1 MAVTYPTDRVQPAV
15 RPPGGSRGWRRLV
28 VGGAPILA
36 VVAVMIIAAVIA
48 SYVYDTNRRG
58 AVTLSNDLLDA
69 IDQRIAIQMGA
80 YLAPAEQFLESA
92 RAIAGERGVFDG
104 AMATEPFVL
113 ATLGK
118 HPQIAGLSYGDP
130 DGNFLYVAR
139 NVQGGFDTKLVDRRG
154 GNPRVTWT
162 HRNKEGETVERSED
176 PNDTFDPR
184 TRPWF
189 IGAMNEGRPFWT
201 APYVF
206 FTLKRPGITYALPQY
221 AANRRLVAVLG
232 VDIELSALSTFLK
245 SLEIGLHGKALVIDG
260 KGRVIAFPSDSWIAN
275 PKEGATLPQLDELG
289 DPLLTRI
296 YNQLKVEGVGR
307 KLLDFGSQR
316 IIVSSGALKALTGRN
331 WSVLIV
337 APESD
342 FLGFVA
348 SSGKLALALSVVV
361 FLLMA
366 ALAMLMMWRSLQAE
380 RRDRAAHE
388 RHGALEARARTLGEL
403 AARSNLMDRDTPDGV
418 REATERAAEICQAK
432 RVGVWYLA
440 ANGRTLVCEDNFDPS
455 ANAHTAGAELY
466 RDEFP
471 RLFAALE
478 ALAEIDAPVAR
489 SDPRTEELA
498 ALYLQPL
505 GIEGVHISPIHS
517 GKRLLGMLKVEDPSS
532 SEQNDGMAE
541 FCLALASLFALRYL
555 PAGGVVPS
563 AAASAPADA
572 REIAEQRVERALG
585 DRRVALQRRLLH
597 FAMSPDDLASGQLE
611 QAAVAVIR
619 MPDWLPV
626 AHRGEGDNRTRM
638 DAVIDEVQ
646 RVVAQNGVGYAALLD
661 DQVVLVA
668 AADGAQSP
676 AVAARLVA
684 VAALDVRDRLG
695 DLTGGW
701 GEGSEFRISID
712 VGAVMASAFGD
723 GTDRN
728 LWGGAIGVAK
738 VLAASGSRRAITVS
752 EAAYHLLSADFL
764 LRPRGSY
771 FLPETGPMRT
781 FVLAGAL

>member
-1 MAVTYPTDRVQPAV
+1 MAVAYPTDRVQPAV

-36 VVAVMIIAAVIA
+36 VVAVMAIAAVIA
-48 SYVYDTNRRG
+48 STVYDTNRRG

-92 RAIAGERGVFDG
+92 RAIGGERGVFDG
-104 AMATEPFVL
+104 AVAAEPFVL
-113 ATLGK
+113 ATLGR
-118 HPQIAGLSYGDP
+118 HRQIAGFSYGDP
-130 DGNFLYVAR
+130 GGNFLYISR
-139 NVQGGFDTKLVDRRG
+139 NAEGGLDTKLVDRRDG
-154 GNPRVTWT
+154 GHRVTWT
-162 HRNKEGETVERSED
+162 RRDKDGAVVGRHED

-184 TRPWF
+184 TRGWYQ
-189 IGAMNEGRPFWT
+189 GAMNEGHAFWT
-201 APYVF
+201 TPYIF
-206 FTLKRPGITYALPQY
+206 FTVKRPGITYALPQY
-221 AANRRLVAVLG
+221 AADRRLVAVLG
-232 VDIELSALSTFLK
+232 IDIELSALSSFLK
-245 SLEIGLHGKALVIDG
+245 SLEIGLHGKALVIDA

-348 SSGKLALALSVVV
+348 SSGKLALVLSGVV
-361 FLLMA
+361 FLLMV
-366 ALAMLMMWRSLQAE
+366 ALAVLMMWRSLQAE
-380 RRDRAAHE
+380 RRDRAARD
-388 RHGALEARARTLGEL
+388 RHQALEARAQTLAEL
-403 AARSNLMDRDTPDGV
+403 AARSNLMDRDVADGV
-418 REATERAAEICQAK
+418 RQATERAAEICQAK

-466 RDEFP
+466 RDEFS

-478 ALAEIDAPVAR
+478 ELAEIDAPVAR

-505 GIEGVHISPIHS
+505 GTEGVHISPIHS
-517 GKRLLGMLKVEDPSS
+517 GKRLLGMLKVEDPTSG
-532 SEQNDGMAE
+532 ERNDGMAE

-555 PAGGVVPS
+555 PAGGLAP
-563 AAASAPADA
+563 AAASDAPADA

-597 FAMSPDDLASGQLE
+597 FAMSPDDLAFGQLE

-626 AHRGEGDNRTRM
+626 ARRGEGDNRTRM

-646 RVVAQNGVGYAALLD
+646 RAVAQNSVGYAALLD

-668 AADGAQSP
+668 ALDGAQSP

-684 VAALDVRDRLG
+684 VAALDVRDRLV
-695 DLTGGW
+695 DLTAGW
-701 GEGSEFRISID
+701 GEGSEFRIAID
-712 VGAVMASAFGD
+712 VGPVMASAFGD

-752 EAAYHLLSADFL
+752 EAAYSLLSADFL
-764 LRPRGSY
+764 MRPRGSY

>member
-1 MAVTYPTDRVQPAV
+1 MAVIYPTDRVPPAV
-15 RPPGGSRGWRRLV
+15 RPLEGSRGWRRLV
-28 VGGAPILA
+28 IGGAPILA
-36 VVAVMIIAAVIA
+36 VVAVMVIAGVIA

-69 IDQRIAIQMGA
+69 IDQRIALQMGA

-92 RAIAGERGVFDG
+92 RAIGGERGVFDG
-104 AMATEPFVL
+104 GRATEPFVL

-118 HPQIAGLSYGDP
+118 HPQIAGFSYSDP
-130 DGNFLYVAR
+130 EGNFQYMTR
-139 NVQGGFDTKLVDRRG
+139 NERGGIDTKLVDRRNG
-154 GNPRVTWT
+154 GLRVTWT
-162 HRNKEGETVERSED
+162 RRSED
-176 PNDTFDPR
+176 GEVVGSSEDPDDTFDPR
-184 TRPWF
+184 TRPWY

-201 APYVF
+201 TPYVF

-232 VDIELSALSTFLK
+232 IDIELSALSTFLK
-245 SLEIGLHGKALVIDG
+245 NLEIGLHGKAVVVDA
-260 KGRVIAFPSDSWIAN
+260 KGRVIAFPSDNWLADV
-275 PKEGATLPQLDELG
+275 KEGATLPLLDELG
-289 DPLLTRI
+289 DPALTRI
-296 YNQLKVEGVGR
+296 YNRLKVEGFGR
-307 KLLDFGSQR
+307 KLLNIGDQR
-316 IIVSSGALKALTGRN
+316 IIVSSGALRALTGRN

-366 ALAMLMMWRSLQAE
+366 ALAVLMMWRSLLAD
-380 RRDRAAHE
+380 RRDRVAGE
-388 RHGALEARARTLGEL
+388 RHRALEVRAQTLADL
-403 AARSNLMDRDTPDGV
+403 AAASNLMDRDAPEGA
-418 REATERAAEICQAK
+418 REATERAAAICQAR

-440 ANGRTLVCEDNFDPS
+440 ANGRTLVAEDIFEVS
-455 ANAHTAGAELY
+455 GHAHTSGAEFY

-478 ALAEIDAPVAR
+478 ELAEIDAPHAK

-498 ALYLQPL
+498 TLYLQPL

-532 SEQNDGMAE
+532 GEHNDGMVE

-555 PAGGVVPS
+555 PTGG
-563 AAASAPADA
+563 AAQPAANTPADA
-572 REIAEQRVERALG
+572 REMTEQRIERALG
-585 DRRVALQRRLLH
+585 ERRVALQRRLLH
-597 FAMSPDDLASGQLE
+597 FAMSPDDLAAGQLE
-611 QAAVAVIR
+611 SAAVAVIR

-626 AHRGEGDNRTRM
+626 ARRGEDDNRARM
-638 DAVIDEVQ
+638 DAVIDEV
-646 RVVAQNGVGYAALLD
+646 RRAVAIDGVGYAALLD

-668 AADGAQSP
+668 AADGAQS
-676 AVAARLVA
+676 AEVAARLVA
-684 VAALDVRDRLG
+684 VAALDVRDRLA
-695 DLTGGW
+695 DLTSGW
-701 GEGSEFRISID
+701 GEGSEFRIAID
-712 VGAVMASAFGD
+712 VGSVMASAFGD

-738 VLAASGSRRAITVS
+738 VLAETGGRRAITVS

-764 LRPRGSY
+764 LRQRGSY

>member
-1 MAVTYPTDRVQPAV
+1 MAVAYPTDRVQPAV

-36 VVAVMIIAAVIA
+36 VVAVMAIAAVIA
-48 SYVYDTNRRG
+48 STVYDTNRRG

-92 RAIAGERGVFDG
+92 RAIGGERGVFDG
-104 AMATEPFVL
+104 AVAAEPFVL
-113 ATLGK
+113 ATLGR
-118 HPQIAGLSYGDP
+118 HRQIAGFSYGDP
-130 DGNFLYVAR
+130 GGNFLYISR
-139 NVQGGFDTKLVDRRG
+139 NAEGGLDTKLVDRRDG
-154 GNPRVTWT
+154 GHRVTWT
-162 HRNKEGETVERSED
+162 RRDKDGAVVGRHED

-184 TRPWF
+184 TRGWYQ
-189 IGAMNEGRPFWT
+189 GAMNEGHAFWT
-201 APYVF
+201 TPYIF
-206 FTLKRPGITYALPQY
+206 FTVKRPGITYALPQY
-221 AANRRLVAVLG
+221 AADRRLVAVLG
-232 VDIELSALSTFLK
+232 IDIELSALSSFLK
-245 SLEIGLHGKALVIDG
+245 SLEIGLHGKALVIDA

-275 PKEGATLPQLDELG
+275 PKEGAALPQLDELG

-348 SSGKLALALSVVV
+348 SSGKLALVLSGVV
-361 FLLMA
+361 FLLMV
-366 ALAMLMMWRSLQAE
+366 ALAVLMMWRSLQAE
-380 RRDRAAHE
+380 RRDRAARD
-388 RHGALEARARTLGEL
+388 RHQALEARAQTLAEL
-403 AARSNLMDRDTPDGV
+403 AARSNLMDRDVADGV

-440 ANGRTLVCEDNFDPS
+440 ANGRTLVCEDNFDPP

-466 RDEFP
+466 RDEFS

-478 ALAEIDAPVAR
+478 ELAEIDAPVAR

-505 GIEGVHISPIHS
+505 GTEGVHISPIHS
-517 GKRLLGMLKVEDPSS
+517 GKRLLGMLKVEDPTSG
-532 SEQNDGMAE
+532 ERNDGMAE

-555 PAGGVVPS
+555 PAGGLAP
-563 AAASAPADA
+563 AAASDAPADA

-597 FAMSPDDLASGQLE
+597 FAMSPDDLAFGQLE

-626 AHRGEGDNRTRM
+626 ARRGEGDNRTRM

-646 RVVAQNGVGYAALLD
+646 RAVAQNSVGYAALLD

-668 AADGAQSP
+668 ALDGAQSP

-684 VAALDVRDRLG
+684 VAALDVRDRLV
-695 DLTGGW
+695 DLTAGW
-701 GEGSEFRISID
+701 GEGSEFRIAID
-712 VGAVMASAFGD
+712 VGPVMASAFGD

-752 EAAYHLLSADFL
+752 EAAYSLLSADFL
-764 LRPRGSY
+764 MRPRGRY

>member
-1 MAVTYPTDRVQPAV
+1 MAVAYSTERVQPAV
-15 RPPGGSRGWRRLV
+15 HPSAGSRGWRRLV
-28 VGGAPILA
+28 VGGAPLLA
-36 VVAVMIIAAVIA
+36 VAAVMVIAAVIA

-69 IDQRIAIQMGA
+69 IDQRIALQMGA
-80 YLAPAEQFLESA
+80 YLAPAEQFLEST
-92 RAIAGERGVFDG
+92 RAIGGERGVFDG
-104 AMATEPFVL
+104 GLATEPFVL
-113 ATLGK
+113 ATLGR
-118 HPQIAGLSYGDP
+118 HSQIAGVSYADP
-130 DGNFLYVAR
+130 DGNFLYVTR
-139 NVQGGFDTKLVDRRG
+139 NAQGGFDTKLVDRRG
-154 GNPRVTWT
+154 GGPRVTWT
-162 HRNKEGETVERSED
+162 RRNKEGETVERSED

-189 IGAMNEGRPFWT
+189 IGAMNEGRSFWT

-245 SLEIGLHGKALVIDG
+245 NLEIGVHGRALVVDG
-260 KGRVIAFPSDSWIAN
+260 KGRVIAFPSDNWQAN
-275 PKEGATLPQLDELG
+275 LEEGAPLPQLDELG
-289 DPLLTRI
+289 DPTLTRI
-296 YNQLKVEGVGR
+296 YNRLKVEGFGR

-316 IIVSSGALKALTGRN
+316 IIVSSGALRQLTGRN

-348 SSGKLALALSVVV
+348 SSSKLALVLSAVV

-366 ALAMLMMWRSLQAE
+366 ALAVLMMWRSVQAE
-380 RRDRAAHE
+380 RRDRAARA
-388 RHGALEARARTLGEL
+388 RHQALEARAQTLAEL
-403 AARSNLMDRDTPDGV
+403 AARTNLMDRDTPDGV

-440 ANGRTLVCEDNFDPS
+440 ANGRTLVCEDSFDPS
-455 ANAHTAGAELY
+455 ASAHTAGAELY

-471 RLFAALE
+471 KLFAALE
-478 ALAEIDAPVAR
+478 ELAEIDAPVAR

-505 GIEGVHISPIHS
+505 GSEGVHISPIHS
-517 GKRLLGMLKVEDPSS
+517 GKRLLGMLKVEDPSFG
-532 SEQNDGMAE
+532 EQNDGMAE

-555 PAGGVVPS
+555 PAGGTASS
-563 AAASAPADA
+563 AVASAPVDA
-572 REIAEQRVERALG
+572 RELAEQRVERALG

-619 MPDWLPV
+619 LPEWLPV

-646 RVVAQNGVGYAALLD
+646 RAVSQNSVGYAALLD
-661 DQVVLVA
+661 DQIVLVA
-668 AADGAQSP
+668 AANDAQSP
-676 AVAARLVA
+676 AIAARLVA
-684 VAALDVRDRLG
+684 GAALDVRDRLV

-701 GEGSEFRISID
+701 GEGSEFRIAID
-712 VGAVMASAFGD
+712 VGPVMASAFGD

-738 VLAASGSRRAITVS
+738 VLAASGGRRAITVS
-752 EAAYHLLSADFL
+752 EATYHLLSADFL

-771 FLPETGPMRT
+771 FLPETGSMRT

>member
-36 VVAVMIIAAVIA
+36 VAAVMVIAGVIA

-58 AVTLSNDLLDA
+58 AVTLSNDLIDA

-104 AMATEPFVL
+104 ALAAEPFVL

-118 HPQIAGLSYGDP
+118 HRQIAGFSYGDP
-130 DGNFLYVAR
+130 EGNFLYISR
-139 NVQGGFDTKLVDRRG
+139 NAQGGLDTKLVDRRG
-154 GNPRVTWT
+154 DGHRVTWT
-162 HRNKEGETVERSED
+162 RRDKDGAVVGTTED
-176 PNDTFDPR
+176 PSDTFDPR
-184 TRPWF
+184 TRGWYQ
-189 IGAMNEGRPFWT
+189 GAMNEGHAFWT
-201 APYVF
+201 TPYIF
-206 FTLKRPGITYALPQY
+206 FTVKRPGITYALPQY

-232 VDIELSALSTFLK
+232 IDIELSALSTFLK
-245 SLEIGLHGKALVIDG
+245 SLEIGLHGKALVIDA

-296 YNQLKVEGVGR
+296 YNQLKVEGFGR

-348 SSGKLALALSVVV
+348 SSGKLALVLSGVV
-361 FLLMA
+361 FLLMV
-366 ALAMLMMWRSLQAE
+366 ALAVLMMWRSLQAE
-380 RRDRAAHE
+380 RRDRSARE
-388 RHGALEARARTLGEL
+388 RHQALETRAQTLAEL
-403 AARSNLMDRDTPDGV
+403 AARSNLMDRDVSDGV

-478 ALAEIDAPVAR
+478 ELAEIDASVAR
-489 SDPRTEELA
+489 SDPRTEELS

-517 GKRLLGMLKVEDPSS
+517 GKRLLGMLKVEDPSHG
-532 SEQNDGMAE
+532 EHNDGMAE

-555 PAGGVVPS
+555 PAGGVAPP
-563 AAASAPADA
+563 AAANASADA

-597 FAMSPDDLASGQLE
+597 FAMSPDDLASGQLQ
-611 QAAVAVIR
+611 QAVVAVVR
-619 MPDWLPV
+619 LPDWLPV
-626 AHRGEGDNRTRM
+626 ARRGEDDNRARM
-638 DAVIDEVQ
+638 DAVVDEVQ
-646 RVVAQNGVGYAALLD
+646 RAVASNGVGYAALLD

-684 VAALDVRDRLG
+684 VAVLDVRDRLV

-701 GEGSEFRISID
+701 GEGSEFRIAID
-712 VGAVMASAFGD
+712 VGPVMASAFGD
-723 GTDRN
+723 GIDRN

-764 LRPRGSY
+764 LRQRGSY

>member
-1 MAVTYPTDRVQPAV
+1 
-15 RPPGGSRGWRRLV
+15 V

-36 VVAVMIIAAVIA
+36 VVAVMVIAAVIA

-92 RAIAGERGVFDG
+92 RAIGGERGVFDG
-104 AMATEPFVL
+104 GPAVEPFVL

-118 HPQIAGLSYGDP
+118 HPQIAGFSYGDP
-130 DGNFLYVAR
+130 EGNFLYISR
-139 NVQGGFDTKLVDRRG
+139 NAEGGLDTKLVDRRDG
-154 GNPRVTWT
+154 GHRVTWT
-162 HRNKEGETVERSED
+162 RRDKHGGVVGTAED
-176 PNDTFDPR
+176 PSDTFDPR
-184 TRPWF
+184 ARGWYQ
-189 IGAMNEGRPFWT
+189 GAMNEGHAFWT
-201 APYVF
+201 TPYIF
-206 FTLKRPGITYALPQY
+206 FTMKRPGITYALPQY

-232 VDIELSALSTFLK
+232 IDIELSALSTFLK
-245 SLEIGLHGKALVIDG
+245 SLEIGLHGKALVIDA

-296 YNQLKVEGVGR
+296 YNQLKVEGFGR

-348 SSGKLALALSVVV
+348 SSGKLALVLSAVV
-361 FLLMA
+361 FLLMV
-366 ALAMLMMWRSLQAE
+366 ALAVLMMWRSLQAE
-380 RRDRAAHE
+380 RRDRAARD
-388 RHGALEARARTLGEL
+388 RHQALEARAQTLAEL
-403 AARSNLMDRDTPDGV
+403 AAHTNLMDRDTPDGA

-455 ANAHTAGAELY
+455 ADAHTAGAELY

-478 ALAEIDAPVAR
+478 ELAEIDAPVAR
-489 SDPRTEELA
+489 SDPRTEELS

-532 SEQNDGMAE
+532 GERNDGMAE

-555 PAGGVVPS
+555 PTGAAPS

-597 FAMSPDDLASGQLE
+597 FAMSPDDLAAGQLE

-626 AHRGEGDNRTRM
+626 ARRGEDDNRARM

-646 RVVAQNGVGYAALLD
+646 RAVAMNGVGYAALLD

-668 AADGAQSP
+668 VVEGAQSA

-684 VAALDVRDRLG
+684 VAALDVRDRLV

-701 GEGSEFRISID
+701 GEGSDFRIAID
-712 VGAVMASAFGD
+712 VGPVMASAFGD

-752 EAAYHLLSADFL
+752 EAAYHLLSGGFL